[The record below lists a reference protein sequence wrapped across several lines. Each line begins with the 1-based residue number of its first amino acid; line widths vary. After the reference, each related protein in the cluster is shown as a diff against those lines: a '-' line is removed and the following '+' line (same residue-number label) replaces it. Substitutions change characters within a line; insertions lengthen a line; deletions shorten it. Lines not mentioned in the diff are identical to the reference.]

1 MEMYQYEFLEAVG
14 SVRCPI
20 QCEGVV
26 RGPER
31 MIEIGV
37 NGSVNPQFNWKG
49 LGGILSD
56 ALPKVFD
63 LF

>member
-1 MEMYQYEFLEAVG
+1 
-14 SVRCPI
+14 
-20 QCEGVV
+20 V

-31 MIEIGV
+31 MVEIGV